1 MSMERVLSM
10 GERLQKLLDGAE
22 SEAERKVAEAK
33 RRAEEMISKARTDAE
48 NKRARA
54 QRGRGIDD
62 LIQTEE
68 LKAKKEAAD
77 IMKDYKNKAE
87 SAKNVLE
94 ERFEEAVNL
103 VLKEV
108 LPR

>member
-1 MSMERVLSM
+1 MSMERVVSM

-33 RRAEEMISKARTDAE
+33 RRAKEIISQARTEAE

-62 LIQTEE
+62 LIQAEE
-68 LKAKKEAAD
+68 SKAKKEAAE

-87 SAKNVLE
+87 ATKNVLE

>member
-1 MSMERVLSM
+1 M

-22 SEAERKVAEAK
+22 IEAETKVTEAQ
-33 RRAEEMISKARTDAE
+33 RRAEEMISKARTEAE

-54 QRGRGIDD
+54 QRGHGIDD
-62 LIQTEE
+62 LIQAEE
-68 LKAKKEAAD
+68 EKAKKDAAK
-77 IMKDYKNKAE
+77 ILKDYKKKADE
-87 SAKNVLE
+87 TKKVPE
-94 ERFEEAVNL
+94 DRFKEAVEL

>member
-10 GERLQKLLDGAE
+10 GERLQKLLEGAE

-33 RRAEEMISKARTDAE
+33 RRAEEIISQARTEAE
-48 NKRARA
+48 NRRVRA
-54 QRGRGIDD
+54 QRGHGIDD
-62 LIQTEE
+62 LIQAEE
-68 LKAKKEAAD
+68 EKAKKEAAK
-77 IMKDYKNKAE
+77 IMKDYEKKAE
-87 SAKNVLE
+87 ATKKVPE
-94 ERFEEAVNL
+94 DRFNEAVDL